1 MNEIE
6 EETKRR
12 VQGRSPPFPFIPLE
26 RAVDRVEKLLDYSKG
41 HPVRLASAVTAW
53 GYQPKSSGGS
63 QTIAALKSFGLITDS
78 GSNDDRKVVVSDLAR
93 RLLRGPPPDVRR
105 ELLRKAALSS
115 KVIAEYWLEWNND
128 RPPDSD
134 CRWELVDNRGFTD
147 EAATKFLQIYDST
160 IAYAGLGESDM
171 VTDEADD
178 VPPPLTVED
187 SSMEKQPSQLAR
199 FASGSLPATAEAT
212 PIGMRKAVFPVSEG
226 DVTIIFPTNL
236 SPDGLEELGDYLEI
250 FLRKAK
256 REIEKGQSPLNG

>member
-1 MNEIE
+1 MSDIE
-6 EETKRR
+6 EEAKRR
-12 VQGRSPPFPFIPLE
+12 VHGRSPPFPFIPLE
-26 RAVDRVEKLLDYSKG
+26 RAVERVEKLLEYSKG

-78 GSNDDRKVVVSDLAR
+78 GSNEDRKVVVSDLAR
-93 RLLRGPPPDVRR
+93 RLLRAPPPDVRR

-147 EAATKFLQIYDST
+147 EAATKFLQVYDST
-160 IAYAGLGESDM
+160 IAYAGLGGSDT
-171 VTDEADD
+171 VVDEADD
-178 VPPPLTVED
+178 VPPSLTVED
-187 SSMEKQPSQLAR
+187 SPVEKQPNQPVR
-199 FASGSLPATAEAT
+199 FAGGSLPAAAEAI
-212 PIGMRKAVFPVSEG
+212 PSGMRKAVFPVSEG
-226 DVTIIFPTNL
+226 DVTLIFPTSL
-236 SPDGLEELGDYLEI
+236 SPEGLEELGDYLEI

-256 REIEKGQSPLNG
+256 REIDKGQPPLNG